1 MMYSGISL
9 GMEVETA
16 DGRVGQ
22 VVASP
27 RDGKWLVACE
37 DGRDRRYREE
47 EISEYDR
54 EWYLAGE
61 FRED

>member
-1 MMYSGISL
+1 
-9 GMEVETA
+9 MEVETA

-22 VVASP
+22 VVATP

>member
-1 MMYSGISL
+1 
-9 GMEVETA
+9 MEVETA
-16 DGRVGQ
+16 DGRGGQ

-27 RDGKWLVACE
+27 RDGKWWVACE
-37 DGRDRRYREE
+37 DGRERRYREE

>member
-1 MMYSGISL
+1 MYSSITL

-16 DGRVGQ
+16 DGRFGQ

>member
-1 MMYSGISL
+1 MMYSSIEL

-27 RDGKWLVACE
+27 RGGKWLVACE

>member
-1 MMYSGISL
+1 MYSSITL

-47 EISEYDR
+47 EIN
-54 EWYLAGE
+54 E
-61 FRED
+61 FEHEFHLVGIRQD

>member
-1 MMYSGISL
+1 MYSSIEL

-27 RDGKWLVACE
+27 RDGKWLVACD

-47 EISEYDR
+47 EINEFDDEYHLVGIRQD
-54 EWYLAGE
+54 
-61 FRED
+61 

>member
-1 MMYSGISL
+1 MMYSSIEL

-27 RDGKWLVACE
+27 RDGKWLVQLH
-37 DGRDRRYREE
+37 DGRERRYREE
-47 EISEYDR
+47 ELNELDRDAVYSEEYR
-54 EWYLAGE
+54 
-61 FRED
+61 

>member
-27 RDGKWLVACE
+27 RGGKWLVHLL
-37 DGRDRRYREE
+37 DTGRDRRYREE
-47 EISEYDR
+47 ELNEIDLKGVY
-54 EWYLAGE
+54 YGE
-61 FRED
+61 CR

>member
-1 MMYSGISL
+1 MYSSIEL

-16 DGRVGQ
+16 DGQVGQ

-27 RDGKWLVACE
+27 RDGKWLVACD

-47 EISEYDR
+47 EINEFDDEYHLVGIRQD
-54 EWYLAGE
+54 
-61 FRED
+61 